1 MSPGKQLFFHLAW
14 AYKGAQKVVVAKHT
28 LKSPQG
34 HSSFLAREGAFW
46 PPLSQGRGTPWFTP
60 RGSSHTLPG
69 NHRAGKKSSAHPTNL
84 RLIYARRLLR
94 HKCRSLHRVCPW
106 VPQQTRCFWGSPS
119 RHGMVG
125 MDTPAVPAA
134 EDTAAFS

>member
-1 MSPGKQLFFHLAW
+1 MLRIRGTKKKFDGPMSPGEQLFFHLAW
-14 AYKGAQKVVVAKHT
+14 AYKGVQKVVVAKHT

-46 PPLSQGRGTPWFTP
+46 PRLSHERGTPWCTP
-60 RGSSHTLPG
+60 RGSLHALPG

-94 HKCRSLHRVCPW
+94 HKCRSLHKDISLGP
-106 VPQQTRCFWGSPS
+106 TA
-119 RHGMVG
+119 
-125 MDTPAVPAA
+125 DTLLLGV
-134 EDTAAFS
+134 SI